1 MRSLKS
7 PLAVGLVAALALAGC
22 ASSRT
27 SAVPSMTG
35 ATGPFVSAAS
45 PVFDAGQPDGA
56 WWRLYA
62 DPALDGL
69 VAEALEHNR
78 QLAEADA
85 NLERVRGALWEQRG
99 AYLPATNLTAGYTEG
114 KTAAFNTL
122 PGVQREYDNYSA
134 GLSLNYEVDLFGR
147 VRNAV
152 RAAKAD
158 RDAQAAATDLVR
170 LTVVSETSRAYAD
183 TCAAN
188 AQIAVAQRTLDL
200 QQRSA
205 DLTKTLFDAGR
216 ASGLETARADSLLQ
230 NTRAALSPLRAQR
243 DGALFRLAVL
253 TGKPPAQASEAAR
266 ACATVP
272 QLTRAIP
279 VGDGAGLLARRP
291 DVRQAKRAL
300 DAATART
307 GVARASIFPTV
318 TLGASANSVAL
329 NTSGLND
336 DAGFSWSAGPLISW
350 NFPNVIGT
358 AARVKQSEA
367 NADAALARFDQTML
381 GALRDTETALTN
393 YANELDRRSA
403 LLIARNRA
411 DDAQRLSQL
420 RYDQGAD
427 SFLSLLDA
435 QRTLAS
441 AEAALAQSNAQVTTN
456 QIAVFQ
462 ALGGG
467 WEQAAAK

>member
-1 MRSLKS
+1 MRALTLS
-7 PLAVGLVAALALAGC
+7 LVAALTVAGC

-27 SAVPSMTG
+27 SAVPGMAGVTE
-35 ATGPFVSAAS
+35 PFVSGAAAA
-45 PVFDAGQPDGA
+45 FTADAPEGA

-62 DPALDGL
+62 DPALDAL
-69 VAEALEHNR
+69 IAEALRNNR

-85 NLERVRGALWEQRG
+85 NLDRVRGALWEQRG
-99 AYLPATNLTAGYTEG
+99 AFLPSTNLTAGYTEG
-114 KTAAFNTL
+114 KTAAFTTL
-122 PGVQREYDNYSA
+122 PGVQREYENYSA

-170 LTVVSETSRAYAD
+170 LTVVSETARAYAD
-183 TCAAN
+183 SCAAN
-188 AQIAVAQRTLDL
+188 NQIAVAQRTLDL
-200 QQRSA
+200 QQSSA

-216 ASGLETARADSLLQ
+216 ASGLETARADALAQ
-230 NTRAALSPLRAQR
+230 QTRAALSPLRAQR

-253 TGKPPAQASEAAR
+253 TGKPPAQASEEAKS
-266 ACATVP
+266 CATIP
-272 QLTRAIP
+272 SLAQPIP

-291 DVRQAKRAL
+291 DVRQAKRQL

-307 GVARASIFPTV
+307 GVARASIFPAV
-318 TLGASANSVAL
+318 TLGASASNMAL
-329 NTSGLND
+329 TTGGLND

-350 NFPNVIGT
+350 TFPNIVGT
-358 AARVKQSEA
+358 AARVRQSEA
-367 NADAALARFDQTML
+367 SADAALARFDQTML
-381 GALRDTETALTN
+381 AALRDTETALTA
-393 YANELDRRSA
+393 YVNELDRRAA
-403 LLIARNRA
+403 LQVARDRA
-411 DDAQRLSQL
+411 NDAQRLSQL
-420 RYDQGAD
+420 RFDQGAD

-441 AEAALAQSNAQVTTN
+441 AEATLAQSNALVATY

-467 WEQAAAK
+467 WDAAAK